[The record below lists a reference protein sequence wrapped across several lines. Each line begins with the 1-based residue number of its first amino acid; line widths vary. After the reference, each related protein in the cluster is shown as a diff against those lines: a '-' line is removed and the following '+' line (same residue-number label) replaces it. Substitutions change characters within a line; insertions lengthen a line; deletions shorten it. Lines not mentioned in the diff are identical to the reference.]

1 LDAGEE
7 EAGPLVA
14 AYTVTI
20 LPSALAQLGE
30 LPRHDQKKIKE
41 RIDRLAA
48 DPRPPGVKKLK
59 GEPDLFRIRSGNYRI
74 VYSVENVRLVVL
86 VIRIG
91 HRRDVYRGL

>member
-1 LDAGEE
+1 
-7 EAGPLVA
+7 VA

-20 LPSALAQLGE
+20 LPSALAQLRD
-30 LPRHDQKKIKE
+30 LPRHDQRRIKD
-41 RIDRLAA
+41 RIDRLAT

-74 VYSVENVRLVVL
+74 VYSVENARLVVL